1 MRQFLKKRV
10 PTFLLTLVM
19 VMTMVPAVSAKS
31 SDITYSVKPGD
42 SATFS
47 VSDFSDY
54 YDKYCSGTFEHV
66 EFSVSRSDYSDFEG
80 SVAYRGDNL
89 SRADLVGSKFYDTSS
104 DFDPDS
110 DSYPL
115 KRLSLVADSSASTST
130 LEISFTAYGT
140 RSNGRTDSVDGTLSL
155 EVSKSGSTSSKG
167 DIVYEVKAGD
177 EVSFSGREFEKYFD
191 KYCDGTFRY
200 VEFDRPNSSDYADGY
215 IYFRHGKTREDYF
228 TRTQL
233 SGTKFYYSDSDYGD
247 YDLDELSFVA
257 DKSFSGPIT
266 LSFTVYGGSGT
277 KTNRSETG
285 TLVINASGK
294 STSSK
299 GDITYEVKAGDEV
312 SFSGRDFEKYFDK
325 YCDGTFR
332 YVEFARPNS
341 SDYADGYIYFRHG
354 KTREDYFSRTQLSGT
369 KFYYDDSDYGDYDLD
384 ELSFVADKSFSGP
397 VTLSFTVYG
406 GSGTKTN
413 RSETGTLVI
422 NASGS
427 SSGSTTKG
435 DISYTVKASEEVAFD
450 EDDFQKI
457 YDKSSCTGTFK
468 YVAFDR
474 PSTSDY
480 AKGTLYSK
488 YGARK
493 EVAFTR
499 SDISGTTFGYSSYDG
514 DVDYNLSDLS
524 FVADKT
530 FTSGSI
536 TLTFTLYGGSGSR
549 TNQSTTGTL
558 TITSGK
564 SSSSSTTKGDITYTV
579 KAGSEV
585 SFDEDDF
592 QKVYDKSSCTGTF
605 KYVAFDRPSTS
616 DYAKGTLYSKYGA
629 RKEVAFTRSD
639 ISGTTFGYS
648 SYDGDVDYNLSDLS
662 FVADKTFTSGSITLT
677 FTLYGGSGSRTNQS
691 TTGTLVITT
700 GSSSSTSYYA
710 GNIRYSTTTGTA
722 LQINA
727 NDFARYFK
735 KIYSS
740 GNLAYVTISGVP
752 STGSLYYNYYG
763 TSQFG
768 ATSRTQLTASSVSG
782 KVFSYSPSAKT
793 EYALS
798 ELTYIPS
805 GTNYCTALSFNA
817 YGTNGQSA
825 AGTILISVNAK
836 AIPEVYSVA
845 TKGTSVTFPAS
856 SISAAV
862 ASVTGTNLS
871 GIQLL
876 DLPSTTSGVVYAGS
890 AAAGTTT
897 NYSYSS
903 MSQLRFVPNSNFTGS
918 VSIPYVAL
926 NSNGVAFAAGTFS
939 IGVVSSV
946 KKFSDVTTSTWC
958 YKYVTEL
965 SGSNIIS
972 GYSNG
977 SFQEKN
983 TITYGAALKLI
994 MLAAGYSEQ
1003 APTVK
1008 SSTFS
1013 GYLAKAKADGLVTGN
1028 PKLNGSITRL
1038 QIAQI
1043 ASKALK
1049 LSTTN
1054 LSNKKPFTDTNDVY
1068 VQALNAAGII
1078 EGYFSNGTST
1088 YKPNNTLTRG
1098 QVSAIVWRMRNYGK

>member
-80 SVAYRGDNL
+80 SVAYRGDTL

-177 EVSFSGREFEKYFD
+177 EVSFSGRDFEKYFD

-299 GDITYEVKAGDEV
+299 GDI
-312 SFSGRDFEKYFDK
+312 
-325 YCDGTFR
+325 
-332 YVEFARPNS
+332 
-341 SDYADGYIYFRHG
+341 
-354 KTREDYFSRTQLSGT
+354 
-369 KFYYDDSDYGDYDLD
+369 
-384 ELSFVADKSFSGP
+384 
-397 VTLSFTVYG
+397 
-406 GSGTKTN
+406 
-413 RSETGTLVI
+413 
-422 NASGS
+422 
-427 SSGSTTKG
+427 
-435 DISYTVKASEEVAFD
+435 SYTVKASEEVAFD

-457 YDKSSCTGTFK
+457 
-468 YVAFDR
+468 
-474 PSTSDY
+474 
-480 AKGTLYSK
+480 
-488 YGARK
+488 
-493 EVAFTR
+493 
-499 SDISGTTFGYSSYDG
+499 
-514 DVDYNLSDLS
+514 
-524 FVADKT
+524 
-530 FTSGSI
+530 
-536 TLTFTLYGGSGSR
+536 
-549 TNQSTTGTL
+549 
-558 TITSGK
+558 
-564 SSSSSTTKGDITYTV
+564 
-579 KAGSEV
+579 
-585 SFDEDDF
+585 
-592 QKVYDKSSCTGTF
+592 YDKSSCTGTF

-825 AGTILISVNAK
+825 AGIILISVNAK

-876 DLPSTTSGVVYAGS
+876 DLPGTTSGVVYAGS

-994 MLAAGYSEQ
+994 MLAAGYGEQ

-1008 SSTFS
+1008 GSTFS